1 MSKQNAYT
9 DRGGQFAAM
18 AEFVI
23 RGYNVAMPEIDI
35 GDDIFVVKDSDGDLN
50 RIQVKTAIAKPQS
63 KKDCYVA
70 QFSVAYAHLEK
81 PRKPDITYIFVVR
94 YENVWSDYIIIPRR
108 ELSVLRQNSNIGS
121 LSANKHT
128 GQQSLVLKL
137 AFKPGAVICSGQ
149 SLMQYRNCWDD
160 WPAIDHRRP

>member
-1 MSKQNAYT
+1 
-9 DRGGQFAAM
+9 M
-18 AEFVI
+18 AEFVV

-50 RIQVKTAIAKPQS
+50 RIQVKTAIAKPQR
-63 KKDCYVA
+63 KDDCYLA
-70 QFSVAYAHLEK
+70 QFSVAYTHLEK
-81 PRKPDITYIFVVR
+81 PRKPDITYVFVVR
-94 YENVWSDYIIIPRR
+94 YKNTWSDFIIIPRR

-121 LSANKHT
+121 LSTNKQT

-137 AFKPGAVICSGQ
+137 AFKPGEVICSGL
-149 SLMQYRNCWDD
+149 SLLQYRNCWDD